1 MQQLEIKAALQVRK
15 PASVIFDA
23 IIDPEKMKNYF
34 ISSGSDKMEEGKTI
48 IWRFPEFDFDA
59 PINVGKVEKD
69 RYISFSWE
77 GSEGK
82 ELIVEILLEPQ
93 ADNSTVIRIIEK
105 SMENNPEGIEWLGR
119 NTEGWANFLACI
131 KAYLEYG
138 INLREGAFDFMKE

>member
-82 ELIVEILLEPQ
+82 ELTVEILLEPQ

>member
-119 NTEGWANFLACI
+119 NTEGWANFLACL

>member
-15 PASVIFDA
+15 SASDIFDA
-23 IIDPEKMKNYF
+23 IINPEKMKNYF
-34 ISSGSDKMEEGKTI
+34 ISFGSAKMEEGKTV

-59 PINVGKVEKD
+59 LVNVGKIEKN

-82 ELIVEILLEPQ
+82 ELTVEIFLEPQ
-93 ADNSTVIRIIEK
+93 ADNSTVIRITEK
-105 SMENNPEGIEWLGR
+105 SMENNAEGIEWLGR
-119 NTEGWANFLACI
+119 NTEGWANFLACL

-138 INLREGAFDFMKE
+138 INLRDGAFDFMKE